1 MAYEIFNRTL
11 ISSTIC
17 TICTICTISKHHQN
31 FPNPKLDFIMKEKG
45 RFCCKDWRNCT
56 TVFQY
61 LASLAM
67 FFGRLY
73 LTTFDCVRS
82 KLCSQLRVL
91 LDILNLRLNFICFA
105 VFWCFS
111 ILHSS
116 IQNIGD
122 RIKINRPEHQLGLT
136 KAQKVFETMCLFWR
150 DFVKAETSD
159 L

>member
-1 MAYEIFNRTL
+1 MAYEIFERTL
-11 ISSTIC
+11 ISSAIL
-17 TICTICTISKHHQN
+17 KHHQN
-31 FPNPKLDFIMKEKG
+31 FPNPKLWFYHE
-45 RFCCKDWRNCT
+45 RERERVCCKDWRNCT

-91 LDILNLRLNFICFA
+91 LDILNLWLNFICFA